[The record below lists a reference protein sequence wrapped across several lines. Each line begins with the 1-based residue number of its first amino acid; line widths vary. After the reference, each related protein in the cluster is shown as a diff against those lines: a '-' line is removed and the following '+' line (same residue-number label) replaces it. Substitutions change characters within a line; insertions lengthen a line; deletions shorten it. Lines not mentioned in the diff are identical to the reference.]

1 MKQTE
6 TGFVLLKL
14 EQVASDAVASEKM
27 KRSVLLCH
35 VI

>member
-14 EQVASDAVASEKM
+14 EQVASDAVASY
-27 KRSVLLCH
+27 
-35 VI
+35 

>member
-14 EQVASDAVASEKM
+14 EQVALDAVASY
-27 KRSVLLCH
+27 
-35 VI
+35 